1 MERGAVKTIAFFQ
14 SKFFRTMVGA
24 VVLLLA
30 ILTLLDLRPV
40 APDFLAHSEP
50 RAKLK
55 KTRPI
60 PITEVVKPQPPAPM
74 LEAATP
80 KAQPLAN
87 DLKPQVAS
95 TLKGFGEGGG
105 EFGGGFSEKGTGG
118 ARGSG
123 AVAKTAVERNARVT
137 SRASL
142 VFPAIAREKN
152 LSGYVV
158 IEVLVGTSGQVERS
172 RIISANPP
180 GVFETSALDS
190 VKQWKFD
197 PAVASGQ
204 AVASWVTQKIRFD
217 LE

>member
-1 MERGAVKTIAFFQ
+1 MKTTGYFR
-14 SKFFRTMVGA
+14 SKYVRLIVGA
-24 VVLLLA
+24 IALLLIVFA
-30 ILTLLDLRPV
+30 LRDLRPV
-40 APDFLAHSEP
+40 APDFLAHSETP
-50 RAKLK
+50 IKQK

-60 PITEVVKPQPPAPM
+60 PINEIIKPQPQPPKLQAI
-74 LEAATP
+74 TP
-80 KAQPLAN
+80 KTSPLSN
-87 DLKPQVAS
+87 SLKPQAAS

-105 EFGGGFSEKGTGG
+105 DFGGGFSEDGTGG

-123 AVAKTAVERNARVT
+123 AVAKTAIERNARVT
-137 SRASL
+137 SRAGL
-142 VFPAIAREKN
+142 VFPAIARERN

-172 RIISANPP
+172 RIVSADPP
-180 GVFETSALDS
+180 GIFETSALDS